1 MGFCTPK
8 SNKYKIF
15 CYSTTVL
22 DISTKKKGMI
32 WDPFFKK
39 TKKKKIVIKI
49 IQHLFLLF
57 SVYKCNNKT
66 LRFPVQIITILFRS
80 FSSLFDNS
88 SVRKIKKKY
97 IDL

>member
-22 DISTKKKGMI
+22 DISTKKGMI

-39 TKKKKIVIKI
+39 KKKKIVIKI
-49 IQHLFLLF
+49 IQHF
-57 SVYKCNNKT
+57 SFINAATTK
-66 LRFPVQIITILFRS
+66 L
-80 FSSLFDNS
+80 
-88 SVRKIKKKY
+88 
-97 IDL
+97 